1 MTEERPPEKAGIRR
15 RRRRRR
21 PRKSAAPEVTNT
33 SAADA
38 TDAPASAPKSSEE
51 GAGDSGTV
59 EANGARGDSKN
70 SGDHNSKRRRRRSRY
85 KRDERGG
92 GERKDGKQEGKAEAK
107 SRPRGG
113 GPPPRSEPVEV
124 SGILDIRQDG
134 TGFLRQ
140 LDRDLAENPQD
151 PMIPVAMVRKFG
163 LKNGMLC
170 LGRGVSGRGNYGP
183 RMEFLESI
191 DGMDARERRQVPE
204 FKRLTVIDPDFHFE
218 LGTCEHAG
226 SLSMRV
232 MDLLA
237 PLGRGQRGL
246 LVAPPRTGKTTLL
259 QQVARSM
266 EEIYPD
272 VHIMVL
278 LIDER
283 PEEATYWRRNLNS
296 GEVYVSTMDQSPKRH
311 VRLAELVQFRAERLV
326 EEGKE
331 VVILLDSITRLTR
344 AYNNT
349 VGGKNSKVMS
359 GGLDSRV
366 FQKPKSFFGA
376 ARNTENA
383 GSLTILASALI
394 DTGSRMDH
402 VIFEEFKGTGN
413 MEVTLDRALADR
425 RIFPAINI
433 NATGTRKEE
442 KLFTRQTM
450 RKVNILRRVLSRM
463 RPREAVEMLI
473 DRLERYPSNRE
484 FLDAFSLDD
493 VE

>member
-1 MTEERPPEKAGIRR
+1 MTEEKPPEKAGIRR

-21 PRKSAAPEVTNT
+21 PRSTGAPEAKDA
-33 SAADA
+33 SAVDA
-38 TDAPASAPKSSEE
+38 TAASESTDSKSS
-51 GAGDSGTV
+51 SGSDT
-59 EANGARGDSKN
+59 ATAHSDQSNN
-70 SGDHNSKRRRRRSRY
+70 RRRPRRQRGRY
-85 KRDERGG
+85 ERGSN
-92 GERKDGKQEGKAEAK
+92 DGVAKQGQRPE
-107 SRPRGG
+107 SRPPQR
-113 GPPPRSEPVEV
+113 RTEPIQL
-124 SGILDIRQDG
+124 SGILDIRKDG

-140 LDRDLAENPQD
+140 LDHDLAESPQD
-151 PMIPVAMVRKFG
+151 PMVPVQFVRKFA

-170 LGRGVSGRGNYGP
+170 VGRGQSGKGNSGP
-183 RMEFLESI
+183 RMDFLDTI
-191 DGMDARERRQVPE
+191 DGMDANERRRMPS
-204 FKRLTVIDPDFHFE
+204 FKGLTVIDPDFHFE
-218 LGTCEHAG
+218 LGTCKHDG
-226 SLSMRV
+226 QLSMRV
-232 MDLLA
+232 IDLLA

-246 LVAPPRTGKTTLL
+246 LVAPPRTGKTTIL

-272 VHIMVL
+272 VHVMVL

-283 PEEATYWRRNLNS
+283 PEEATYWRRNLKN
-296 GEVYVSTMDQSPKRH
+296 GEVYVSTMDQSPNRH

-413 MEVTLDRALADR
+413 MEITLDRALADR

-450 RKVNILRRVLSRM
+450 RKINILRRVLSRM

-493 VE
+493 VD

>member
-1 MTEERPPEKAGIRR
+1 MTEEKPPEKAGIRR

-21 PRKSAAPEVTNT
+21 PRKTGAPEVAET

-38 TDAPASAPKSSEE
+38 TDTSANPEQTKASAGNRSAAGAE
-51 GAGDSGTV
+51 GAVAD
-59 EANGARGDSKN
+59 ANGSSTGSSN
-70 SGDHNSKRRRRRSRY
+70 GRRRRRRRGRYSRGEGN
-85 KRDERGG
+85 DRGAQKG
-92 GERKDGKQEGKAEAK
+92 GDAAQADRNGAPRKKAE
-107 SRPRGG
+107 PL
-113 GPPPRSEPVEV
+113 EV
-124 SGILDIRQDG
+124 SGILDIRKDG

-140 LDRDLAENPQD
+140 LERDLAESPQD
-151 PMIPVAMVRKFG
+151 PMVPVAIVRKFG

-170 LGRGVSGRGNYGP
+170 SGRGVPGKGKYGP
-183 RMEFLESI
+183 RMEFLEKV
-191 DGMDARERRQVPE
+191 DDMDAAERRRMPQ

-218 LGTCEHAG
+218 LGTCDHDG
-226 SLSMRV
+226 RLSMRV

-259 QQVARSM
+259 QHVARSM

-283 PEEATYWRRNLNS
+283 PEEATYWRRNLKN
-296 GEVYVSTMDQSPKRH
+296 GEVYVSTMDQPPKRH

-326 EEGKE
+326 EQGKE

-383 GSLTILASALI
+383 GSLTILASALV

-450 RKVNILRRVLSRM
+450 RKINILRRVLSRM

-493 VE
+493 VD

>member
-1 MTEERPPEKAGIRR
+1 MTEEKPPEKAGIRR

-21 PRKSAAPEVTNT
+21 PRSTVAPEAKDV

-38 TDAPASAPKSSEE
+38 TAASESTDPKSSSGSDTATRHSDQSNNRRPQRRQQRGRYGRGSGE
-51 GAGDSGTV
+51 GSGT
-59 EANGARGDSKN
+59 
-70 SGDHNSKRRRRRSRY
+70 
-85 KRDERGG
+85 
-92 GERKDGKQEGKAEAK
+92 KQGQ
-107 SRPRGG
+107 RPES
-113 GPPPRSEPVEV
+113 GPPPRRSEPIQL
-124 SGILDIRQDG
+124 SGILDIRKDG

-140 LDRDLAENPQD
+140 LDRDLAESPLD
-151 PMIPVAMVRKFG
+151 PMVPVQFVRKFA

-170 LGRGVSGRGNYGP
+170 VGRGQPGKGNYGP
-183 RMEFLESI
+183 RMDFLDTI
-191 DGMDARERRQVPE
+191 DEMDANERRRMPS
-204 FKRLTVIDPDFHFE
+204 FKGLTVIDPDFHFE
-218 LGTCEHAG
+218 LGTCKHDG
-226 SLSMRV
+226 QLSMRV

-246 LVAPPRTGKTTLL
+246 LVAPPRTGKTTIL

-272 VHIMVL
+272 VHVMVL

-283 PEEATYWRRNLNS
+283 PEEATYWRRNLKN
-296 GEVYVSTMDQSPKRH
+296 GEVYVSTMDQSPNRH

-413 MEVTLDRALADR
+413 MEITLDRALADR

-450 RKVNILRRVLSRM
+450 RKINILRRVLSRM

-493 VE
+493 VD

>member
-1 MTEERPPEKAGIRR
+1 MTEEKPPEKAGIRR

-21 PRKSAAPEVTNT
+21 PRKSAAPEVANT

-38 TDAPASAPKSSEE
+38 TDAPASNTNESAPADN
-51 GAGDSGTV
+51 AG
-59 EANGARGDSKN
+59 ANGAPANEGASADD
-70 SGDHNSKRRRRRSRY
+70 GGAPGKRRRRRSRY
-85 KRDERGG
+85 SRGDTEG
-92 GERKDGKQEGKAEAK
+92 GAPPNSGQPDKASNKNGA
-107 SRPRGG
+107 
-113 GPPPRSEPVEV
+113 PPRRAEPIDVE
-124 SGILDIRQDG
+124 GILDIRKDG

-140 LDRDLAENPQD
+140 LDRDLAESPLD
-151 PMIPVAMVRKFG
+151 TMVPVAIVRKFA

-170 LGRGVSGRGNYGP
+170 KGRGVPGKGKFGP
-183 RMEFLESI
+183 RMEYLESI
-191 DGMDARERRQVPE
+191 DGMDAHERRRMPQ

-218 LGTCEHAG
+218 LGTCKHEG

-259 QQVARSM
+259 QYVARSM

-283 PEEATYWRRNLNS
+283 PEEATYWRRNLKN
-296 GEVYVSTMDQSPKRH
+296 GEVYVSTMDQSPRRH

-326 EEGKE
+326 EQGKE

-376 ARNTENA
+376 ARNTETA
-383 GSLTILASALI
+383 GSLTILASALV

-433 NATGTRKEE
+433 NSTGTRKEE

-493 VE
+493 VD